1 MNRVALFAAAT
12 VAMTLPA
19 MALDQ
24 AGFERIAAGMFEP
37 IMAEYKI
44 PGLAVGVVMDGETYV
59 FTTGLANAK
68 AGTPVTTDT
77 LFELGS
83 VSKLFTVTLA
93 AEAERD
99 GVLALDEPV
108 AAYIPDLDGTAFG
121 DLTLAALA
129 THSTGGMPLHAP
141 EGVTSRAKLNAWL
154 ARWKPA
160 APPET
165 HALLLQSQHR
175 PPRRD
180 RRRPAGHL
188 LRCGD
193 GGRTLPRARARRTPS
208 SASPRR
214 GWRTTPWAPTATA
227 ARPG

>member
-1 MNRVALFAAAT
+1 
-12 VAMTLPA
+12 
-19 MALDQ
+19 
-24 AGFERIAAGMFEP
+24 
-37 IMAEYKI
+37 MAEYEI

-68 AGTPVTTDT
+68 TGTPVTTDT

-99 GVLALDEPV
+99 GVLALDEPDRRV
-108 AAYIPDLDGTAFG
+108 HSRTRRDALRRSHPCGARDPFHRRHAAP
-121 DLTLAALA
+121 
-129 THSTGGMPLHAP
+129 
-141 EGVTSRAKLNAWL
+141 RARGCHEPRQAQRL
-154 ARWKPA
+154 ARQVETGRA
-160 APPET
+160 AGAD
-165 HALLLQSQHR
+165 ALLFQSQHR

-188 LRCGD
+188 LRGGD

-208 SASPRR
+208 SASPRS

-227 ARPG
+227 APRG